1 MNDFYIFSSPEEEED
16 TLSRPVVEAEQ
27 PVMTDANRT
36 FNVFGTEG
44 ARLQPTVEVQTE
56 TMLPVE
62 PVDPFA
68 KYGEESVTDE
78 MILAD
83 PDLMNVVDTALKA
96 RFGARSTL
104 SGVATGLA
112 GGATA
117 SYEGKSPEE
126 RLEIWNNWQRSFAG
140 GQSVTTLNEVAF
152 WQGANEEQQN
162 AIGASYELFD
172 RKANIFTGPETWG
185 ETFDGIG
192 DYIKAAIYDPVTV
205 ASFGVGKAVAAGG
218 TKAGVQALKATA
230 IETFRRSLAQG
241 ATRETARKAAKDA
254 TRMGFASLGAKT
266 VAQYSA
272 VDFAANVGTDIA
284 YQGVLIDAEVQEEY
298 SYAQT
303 GVAALGT
310 IVLPSLI
317 AATKGVEALAVGA
330 RQASAKL
337 PAGERGVFEAFVD
350 VQRKFGNLDS
360 EAITNA
366 VKQRTNMGQVS
377 SSLQNTFQNFSQN
390 LNNYVPWSQ
399 AKVDADKILSKEG
412 IALTAGENQNLFWKS
427 FLFGDTQGTQK
438 GFAQELADGGFVY
451 VPRGKDDKVTNFIG
465 DAMSWLDDATVK
477 QLVTD
482 FESSVGKTF
491 DGEIETAEQLSAAFK
506 NRQSLFGSGLAD
518 SKQAQDIIGRGGTVA
533 ELAKSMSREVDEDH
547 PEVGQYVLSVWK
559 RLVTSHPSTT
569 GLNVKGWAATAI
581 MNSASD
587 VVLGGLKLGEA
598 AVYKMAGKQGAY
610 EAALNA
616 SKGSV
621 IGAIKRGYNLFT
633 PNMTMDAAE
642 GYLMLKPELYEQII
656 RESSGGVDGG
666 KILDLYNIDPTNKA
680 ANLTEKTVTAL
691 QHLTGARLQD
701 EVTKLLSFQSA
712 LEQGIMR
719 EYGQSYNEFMS
730 RPDAYIEMFSPRF
743 KERVD
748 AWAMNR
754 TLRETSSKSWSQKEG
769 RGFFLS
775 AAKIVEGASRNPVG
789 GYAIPFGSFM
799 NTALATLGDYSGFNA
814 VKHLTARSLTATGIA
829 PSRIDFAEEEGMEL
843 LAKGLVGWSAVTMY
857 LPQAIEKVESGL
869 TWNQQPRDDG
879 SIADLTYDFPL
890 SYVMMITQMAA
901 HYVKDG
907 EIPTSLAEE
916 AFTTL
921 GGAPFRQMDDA
932 ARQTYGVIQS
942 GLTGDYD
949 EAFASSLEV
958 LSGLGSRIISGA
970 LRPLDPVNQ
979 VAILMSDDYT
989 QIDRKQ
995 ANNKFLAESFRYVD
1009 QIFGGIEAPRA
1020 ATATRGFD
1028 LGRPDPG
1035 KSLGGVRTSPS
1046 PNAIER
1052 ILAATGKSSWQT
1064 GIKWGG
1070 DDQVKNTM
1078 DGILGPILN
1087 AEAERML
1094 EAEPDF
1100 FDKDLPTKEKR
1111 VEEVTARAKNITEQV
1126 LEYSFSSE
1134 DTLIKLKRDLS
1145 AVNKKDLKRAMDYL
1159 GYEGNPMELAK
1170 EEGGAE
1176 KLEMLIYFSKNFD
1189 ALLVE

>member
-1 MNDFYIFSSPEEEED
+1 MTDFYIFSSPEEED
-16 TLSRPVVEAEQ
+16 TPNLPVAQAEE
-27 PVMTDANRT
+27 PVGALRT
-36 FNVFGTEG
+36 FNVFNTESVVE
-44 ARLQPTVEVQTE
+44 QPTVDLQTE
-56 TMLPVE
+56 TLLVTE

-68 KYGEESVTDE
+68 KYGEEAITDE

-83 PDLMNVVDTALKA
+83 PDLMNIVDTALKT

-104 SGVATGLA
+104 AGVATGLA
-112 GGATA
+112 GGVTA

-152 WQGANEEQQN
+152 MQGASDEQKS
-162 AIGASYELFD
+162 AVGASYDLFD
-172 RKANIFTGPETWG
+172 RKGNIFTGTETWG

-192 DYIKAAIYDPVTV
+192 DYIKAAVYDPVTF
-205 ASFGVGKAVAAGG
+205 ASFGVGKALTAGG
-218 TKAGVQALKATA
+218 TKVAAQALKATA
-230 IETFRRSLAQG
+230 ITAFRNSLANG
-241 ATRETARKAAKDA
+241 ATREVARQAAKDA
-254 TRMGFASLGAKT
+254 TRKGFASLGAKT
-266 VAQYSA
+266 VAKYSA
-272 VDFAANVGTDIA
+272 VDFAANVGSDIA
-284 YQGVLIDAEVQEEY
+284 YQNVLIDAGAQEDY

-303 GVAALGT
+303 GVAALGA
-310 IVLPSLI
+310 IAIPSLI

-337 PAGERGVFEAFVD
+337 PDAKRGVFEAYVD
-350 VQRKFGNLDS
+350 VQRKFGHLSPDG
-360 EAITNA
+360 ITNA

-377 SSLQNTFQNFSQN
+377 AFLQNTFQNFSQN

-399 AKVDADKILSKEG
+399 AKVDAGKILSKDG

-427 FLFGDTQGTQK
+427 FLFGDTKGTQK
-438 GFAQELADGGFVY
+438 GFAQELADAGFVY
-451 VPRGKDDKVTNFIG
+451 VPRGRDDKITNFIG

-477 QLVTD
+477 QLVSD

-506 NRQSLFGSGLAD
+506 NRQSIFGSGLAD
-518 SKQAQDIIGRGGTVA
+518 SKQVRDILGKGGTVA
-533 ELAKSMSREVDEDH
+533 ELAKSISKQADEAH
-547 PEVGQYVLSVWK
+547 PEVGKYVLSVWK

-616 SKGSV
+616 SRGSV

-633 PNMTMDAAE
+633 PNMTMEAAD

-656 RESSGGVDGG
+656 KESSGGVDGG
-666 KILDLYNIDPTNKA
+666 KILDLYNINPTNKV

-691 QHLTGARLQD
+691 QHITGARLQD

-719 EYGQSYNEFMS
+719 EYGQTFNQFMS
-730 RPDAYIEMFSPRF
+730 RPDAYTEMFSPRF

-754 TLRETSSKSWSQKEG
+754 TLRETSSKGWSQKEG
-769 RGFFLS
+769 RGVFLS
-775 AAKIVEGASRNPVG
+775 AAKGIEAASKNPVG

-814 VKHLTARSLTATGIA
+814 VKHLTARGLSVTGIA
-829 PSRIDFAEEEGMEL
+829 PTRFNFAEEEGMEL
-843 LAKGLVGWSAVTMY
+843 LAKGIVGWSAVAMY
-857 LPQAIEKVESGL
+857 LPQAIDKVENGL
-869 TWNQQPRDDG
+869 TWNQNPRSDG
-879 SIADLTYDFPL
+879 SIADMTYDFPL
-890 SYVMMITQMAA
+890 SYVMILTQMAA

-907 EIPTSLAEE
+907 EVPTALAEE
-916 AFTTL
+916 AFVTL
-921 GGAPFRQMDDA
+921 GGQPFRQMDDA
-932 ARQTYGVIQS
+932 GRQAYEVVQNV
-942 GLTGDYD
+942 LTGDYD
-949 EAFASSLEV
+949 ATLANSLEV
-958 LSGLGSRIISGA
+958 LSGLGSRIISGS

-995 ANNKFLAESFRYVD
+995 ASNKFLAESFRYVD
-1009 QIFGGIEAPRA
+1009 QIFGGIEAPA
-1020 ATATRGFD
+1020 VATATRGFD

-1035 KSLGGVRTSPS
+1035 KNLGGVRSSPS

-1052 ILAATGKSSWQT
+1052 ILASVGKSPWQT

-1094 EAEPDF
+1094 QAEPDF
-1100 FDKDLPTKEKR
+1100 FDMDLPSKEKR
-1111 VEEVTARAKNITEQV
+1111 VEEVAKRAKNITEQV
-1126 LEYSFSSE
+1126 LDYSFSSE

-1145 AVNKKDLKRAMDYL
+1145 SINKKDVKRAMDYL
-1159 GYEGNPMELAK
+1159 GYEGDPMDLAK
-1170 EEGGAE
+1170 EEGGSD